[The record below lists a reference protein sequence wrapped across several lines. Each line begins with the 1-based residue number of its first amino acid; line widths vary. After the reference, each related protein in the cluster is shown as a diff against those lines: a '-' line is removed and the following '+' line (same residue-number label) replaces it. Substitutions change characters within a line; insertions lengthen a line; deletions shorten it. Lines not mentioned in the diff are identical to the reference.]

1 MSGCCHILRC
11 ALVLSFAAAASAELE
26 NRVWTNTRRQTFEGK
41 LIEAAG
47 EKAVIER
54 KDGKR
59 FTVAI
64 ATLSGNDQEYVV
76 KHAADVRPAPK
87 PESKPATGPAATEDS
102 RQSRMSQD
110 TRGMLAGYDGSHPNL
125 GDPWPSVLK
134 CDDKVEITVLKEDDT
149 AKEYIYESP
158 HFRFQSNAVMRK
170 SLISKIALLFEAS
183 YEWHKSVPL
192 NNRRTRS
199 KEAPKLQARLFETVD
214 QYHYAGGPA
223 GTAGVY
229 MGGPDTFMV
238 PFAEVGAKKVGS
250 GYMYDF
256 NGDPH
261 TMLHELTHQLWADV
275 AQSSAIWLTE
285 GFAEYM
291 GCVPYRGGSF
301 SYAGHARAI
310 REYVMAYGKKG
321 KGGRAL
327 GDHITMPRLEKL
339 MAMTQPEFYANGNSN
354 YGYGLML
361 TTYFIDM
368 DEGKDGAVFKKAIQA
383 MQDGKTPEE
392 VNKVLLNGRNFED
405 LERDFAKAW
414 RACGANIEFK

>member
-1 MSGCCHILRC
+1 
-11 ALVLSFAAAASAELE
+11 
-26 NRVWTNTRRQTFEGK
+26 
-41 LIEAAG
+41 
-47 EKAVIER
+47 VIER

-64 ATLSGNDQEYVV
+64 TSLSDDDQEYVV
-76 KHAADVRPAPK
+76 KYASEAKPAPE
-87 PESKPATGPAATEDS
+87 PKPAAPHDGAKTSAP
-102 RQSRMSQD
+102 QD
-110 TRGMLAGYDGSHPNL
+110 DRGMLAGYDGSHPNF
-125 GDPWPSVLK
+125 GDPWPTLVK
-134 CDDKVEITVLKEDDT
+134 CEDKVEITVVKEDGE
-149 AKEYIYESP
+149 AKQFIYESP

-170 SLISKIALLFEAS
+170 SLISKVALLFEAS

-199 KEAPKLQARLFETVD
+199 KGAPKLQAKLFETMD
-214 QYHYAGGPA
+214 EYHDAGGPV
-223 GTAGVY
+223 GSAGVY

-238 PFAEVGAKKVGS
+238 PFSEVGAKKVGS

-275 AQSSAIWLTE
+275 GNSSATWLTE

-310 REYVMAYGKKG
+310 KEYALAYGKKG
-321 KGGRAL
+321 NGGRAL
-327 GDHITMPRLEKL
+327 GDHITMPRLERL
-339 MAMTQPEFYANGNSN
+339 MAMSQPQFYAYGNKN
-354 YGYGLML
+354 YGYGLLL

-368 DEGKDGAVFKKAIQA
+368 DGGKDGAVFKKAVQA
-383 MQDGKTPEE
+383 MQEGKSPEE
-392 VNKVLLNGRNFED
+392 VNKVLLNGRSYED
-405 LERDFAKAW
+405 LEHDFAKAW
-414 RACGANIEFK
+414 RGSGATIEFQ